1 MKRIIDFVT
10 KNPVLLTAVVCF
22 VFYFLP
28 FKPKPFGDGE
38 YHEGTLQLIQY
49 IINGFQGTV
58 RIDKGLFTLFY
69 YLVPYSLGYVFHND
83 SILCLFGVVFNSII
97 TCWAVYYLF
106 ASFRVMDFSDRSKF
120 WAIVVLSLFPIHVYY
135 AMGILAESAAFLGVS
150 LFVYAWLKITANT
163 NLLKYYLMLS
173 FSLVIVSGTRPNLLP
188 FLVLFSLYF
197 LTIKSQLKN
206 KLIFIS
212 SLGFM
217 LVVLALVEKKINNT
231 DGAFKKDIFR
241 RHLLWSRY
249 ELRDDPWNWL
259 PQDGQKEFA
268 TSDYLHNLEKR
279 DELDSICEA
288 QNLDKTTYY
297 IDWVVNDIV
306 QNPGLTLRQYGVKF
320 FQSQTFVISPLMKY
334 NKSTIVKW
342 SIHIYINLINYVLVF
357 FSMAAIVVLWRQ
369 KKYQLMIPF
378 LLLWGWSLVYVFIFH
393 SEQRYM
399 FPMRPVLLFLFAY
412 FVNYYDEKMASD
424 RKSRKIKGLL

>member
-1 MKRIIDFVT
+1 MKRMIDFVA
-10 KNPVLLTAVVCF
+10 KNPILITALVCF
-22 VFYFLP
+22 LFYFLP

-38 YHEGTLQLIQY
+38 YHEGSLQLIQY
-49 IINGFQGTV
+49 ILDGFQGTV

-83 SILCLFGVVFNSII
+83 TVFYLLGVVFNSII
-97 TCWAVYYLF
+97 TCWAIHYLF
-106 ASFRVMDFSDRSKF
+106 KSFDLLGFSNTSKF
-120 WAIVVLSLFPIHVYY
+120 WTVIVLNLFPIHVYY
-135 AMGILAESAAFLGVS
+135 AMGILAESAAFFGVS
-150 LFVYAWLKITANT
+150 LFIYSWLKILAKT
-163 NLLKYYLMLS
+163 NSVNYFLLLS

-197 LTIKSQLKN
+197 LTLQVEWKN
-206 KLIFIS
+206 KIVFIS
-212 SLGFM
+212 SLAL
-217 LVVLALVEKKINNT
+217 LVIALALVEKKINNT

-279 DELDSICEA
+279 AELDSICVA
-288 QNLDKTTYY
+288 NDLDKTRYY

-306 QNPGLTLRQYGVKF
+306 QNPVLTLRQYGLKF
-320 FQSQTFVISPLMKY
+320 FQSQTFVISPIMKY

-342 SIHIYINLINYVLVF
+342 SIHLYINSINYILVF
-357 FSMAAIVVLWRQ
+357 FSMASIVVLWRQ
-369 KKYQLMIPF
+369 KKFQLMTPF
-378 LLLWGWSLVYVFIFH
+378 LLLWGWSLIYVFIFH

-412 FVNYYDEKMASD
+412 FVNYYFQKPPLNEKV
-424 RKSRKIKGLL
+424 

>member
-10 KNPVLLTAVVCF
+10 KNPVLITALVCSL
-22 VFYFLP
+22 FYFLP
-28 FKPKPFGDGE
+28 FKPKLFGDGE

-49 IINGFQGTV
+49 ILDGFHGNV

-69 YLVPYSLGYVFHND
+69 YLIPYSLAYVFHND
-83 SILCLFGVVFNSII
+83 GIFYLFGVVFNCMA

-106 ASFRVMDFSDRSKF
+106 ASFRVMGFSDRSKF
-120 WAIVVLSLFPIHVYY
+120 WSIVVLSLFPIHIYY
-135 AMGILAESAAFLGVS
+135 AMGILAESAAFFGVC

-163 NLLKYYLMLS
+163 NLLKYYLFLS
-173 FSLVIVSGTRPNLLP
+173 FSLIIVSGTRPNLLP
-188 FLVLFSLYF
+188 FLVFFSLYF
-197 LTIKSQLKN
+197 LTIESKWKN

-212 SLGFM
+212 SLALM
-217 LVVLALVEKKINNT
+217 LLTLALVEKKINNT
-231 DGAFKKDIFR
+231 DGAFKKEIFR

-279 DELDSICEA
+279 DELDSICVA
-288 QNLDKTTYY
+288 NNLDKTRYY
-297 IDWVVNDIV
+297 IRWVANDII
-306 QNPGLTLRQYGVKF
+306 QNPIVTLRQYGLKF
-320 FQSQTFVISPLMKY
+320 FQSQTFVISPIMKY
-334 NKSTIVKW
+334 NQNTVVKW
-342 SIHIYINLINYVLVF
+342 GIHIYINLINYVLVF
-357 FSMAAIVVLWRQ
+357 FSMAAVVVLWRQ
-369 KKYQLMIPF
+369 KKYQIMMPF

-412 FVNYYDEKMASD
+412 FVNYYFPERSLSNKEAVD
-424 RKSRKIKGLL
+424 

>member
-1 MKRIIDFVT
+1 MKKIIDIVT
-10 KNPVLLTAVVCF
+10 KNPVLITALICV

-49 IINGFQGTV
+49 IADGFQGTV

-69 YLVPYSLGYVFHND
+69 YLIPYSLAHVFHD
-83 SILCLFGVVFNSII
+83 DGLFYLFGVVFNCLA
-97 TCWAVYYLF
+97 TCWAVFYLF
-106 ASFRVMDFSDRSKF
+106 ASFDLMGFSDRSKF
-120 WAIVVLSLFPIHVYY
+120 WSIVVLSLFPIHVYY
-135 AMGILAESAAFLGVS
+135 AMGILAESAAFFGVS

-163 NLLKYYLMLS
+163 NSVKYYLFLS
-173 FSLVIVSGTRPNLLP
+173 FSLAIVSGTRPNLLP

-197 LTIKSQLKN
+197 LTIQSKRKN
-206 KLIFIS
+206 KIVFIS
-212 SLGFM
+212 SLAFM
-217 LVVLALVEKKINNT
+217 ILALALVEKKINNT

-268 TSDYLHNLEKR
+268 TSDYLHNLAKR

-288 QNLDKTTYY
+288 QHLDKTSYY
-297 IDWVVNDIV
+297 IHWVVNDIV
-306 QNPGLTLRQYGVKF
+306 QNPGLTLRQYGLKF
-320 FQSQTFVISPLMKY
+320 FQSQTFVISPIMKY
-334 NKSTIVKW
+334 NKSNFVKW
-342 SIHIYINLINYVLVF
+342 SLHIYINSINYVLVF
-357 FSMAAIVVLWRQ
+357 FSMASIVVLWRQ
-369 KKYQLMIPF
+369 KKYQILIPL
-378 LLLWGWSLVYVFIFH
+378 LLLWSWSLLYVFVFH

-412 FVNYYDEKMASD
+412 FVNYYFNGNSLSKKEV
-424 RKSRKIKGLL
+424 IN

>member
-1 MKRIIDFVT
+1 MKKIVDFVV
-10 KNPVLLTAVVCF
+10 KYPVGITALVCF
-22 VFYFLP
+22 IFYFLP

-49 IINGFQGTV
+49 ILNGFQGTV
-58 RIDKGLFTLFY
+58 RIDKGLFSLFY
-69 YLVPYSLGYVFHND
+69 YLTPYSLAYIFHND
-83 SILCLFGVVFNSII
+83 TIFYLFGVIFNSII
-97 TCWAVYYLF
+97 TCWAIKYLF
-106 ASFRVMDFSDRSKF
+106 ASFDLMGFSNKTKF
-120 WAIVVLSLFPIHVYY
+120 WSIILLNLFPIHVYY
-135 AMGILAESAAFLGVS
+135 AMGILAESAAFFGVS

-163 NLLKYYLMLS
+163 KSIIYYFFLS
-173 FSLVIVSGTRPNLLP
+173 FSLAIISGTRPNLLP

-197 LTIKSQLKN
+197 LTLKTEWKN
-206 KLIFIS
+206 KVIFIT
-212 SLGFM
+212 SLGLM
-217 LVVLALVEKKINNT
+217 ILTLVLVEKKINTT

-241 RHLLWSRY
+241 RHLLWSRF

-279 DELDSICEA
+279 EELDSICEA
-288 QNLDKTTYY
+288 KNLDKTAYY
-297 IDWVVNDIV
+297 IDWVVNDII
-306 QNPGLTLRQYGVKF
+306 QNPGLTLRQYGLKF

-334 NKSTIVKW
+334 NKSDFVKW
-342 SIHIYINLINYVLVF
+342 SIHIYINAINYVLIF
-357 FSMAAIVVLWRQ
+357 FSITAIVILWRQ
-369 KKYQLMIPF
+369 KKYQLLLPF

-412 FVNYYDEKMASD
+412 CINNYFNK
-424 RKSRKIKGLL
+424 KSLSSLTSIS

>member
-1 MKRIIDFVT
+1 MKRIIDFVV
-10 KNPVLLTAVVCF
+10 KNPVLITALVCV

-49 IINGFQGTV
+49 ISNGFQGTV

-69 YLVPYSLGYVFHND
+69 YLIPYSLGSIFHND
-83 SILCLFGVVFNSII
+83 AVFYLLGVVFNSIV
-97 TCWAVYYLF
+97 TCWAVKYLF
-106 ASFRVMDFSDRSKF
+106 ASFDLMGFSNTSKF
-120 WAIVVLSLFPIHVYY
+120 WSIVVLSLFPIHVYY

-150 LFVYAWLKITANT
+150 LFVYSWLKITANT
-163 NLLKYYLMLS
+163 NWVKYYLLLS
-173 FSLVIVSGTRPNLLP
+173 FSLVVISGTRPNLLP
-188 FLVLFSLYF
+188 FLVMFSLYF
-197 LTIKSQLKN
+197 LTVKSGWKN

-212 SLGFM
+212 SLALM
-217 LVVLALVEKKINNT
+217 MLALAFVEKKINNT

-268 TSDYLHNLEKR
+268 TSDYLHNLKKR
-279 DELDSICEA
+279 EELDSICDA
-288 QNLDKTTYY
+288 QGLDKTTYY
-297 IDWVVNDIV
+297 VDWVVNDIV
-306 QNPGLTLRQYGVKF
+306 QNPLLTLRQYGLKF
-320 FQSQTFVISPLMKY
+320 FQSQTFVISPIMKY
-334 NKSTIVKW
+334 NKSNLVKW
-342 SIHIYINLINYVLVF
+342 SIHIYINVINYILVF
-357 FSMAAIVVLWRQ
+357 FSMAAIVVLWKE
-369 KKYQLMIPF
+369 KKYQILIPL
-378 LLLWGWSLVYVFIFH
+378 LLLWSWSLLYVFVFH

-412 FVNYYDEKMASD
+412 FVNYYFNGNSLSK
-424 RKSRKIKGLL
+424 KGIVN

>member
-1 MKRIIDFVT
+1 MKRIIAFVV
-10 KNPVLLTAVVCF
+10 KNPVLITALVCM

-28 FKPKPFGDGE
+28 FKPKLFGDGE

-49 IINGFQGTV
+49 ILDGFQGTV

-69 YLVPYSLGYVFHND
+69 YLIPYSLGYVFHND
-83 SILCLFGVVFNSII
+83 TVFYLLGVVFNSIT
-97 TCWAVYYLF
+97 TCGAIYYLF
-106 ASFRVMDFSDRSKF
+106 KSLDLLEFSNNSKF
-120 WAIVVLSLFPIHVYY
+120 WTMVVLNLFPIHIYY

-150 LFVYAWLKITANT
+150 LFVYAWLKITSNT
-163 NLLKYYLMLS
+163 NSARYYWMLS
-173 FSLVIVSGTRPNLLP
+173 FSLVMVSGTRPNLLP

-197 LTIKSQLKN
+197 LTVKSGWKN

-212 SLGFM
+212 SLFLMM
-217 LVVLALVEKKINNT
+217 LTLALVEKKINNT

-268 TSDYLHNLEKR
+268 TSDYLHNLAKR

-288 QNLDKTTYY
+288 QHLDKTSYY
-297 IDWVVNDIV
+297 IHWVVNDIV
-306 QNPGLTLRQYGVKF
+306 QNPGLTLRQYGLKF
-320 FQSQTFVISPLMKY
+320 FQSQTFVISPIMKY
-334 NKSTIVKW
+334 NKSNFVKW
-342 SIHIYINLINYVLVF
+342 SIHIYINSINYVLVF
-357 FSMAAIVVLWRQ
+357 FSMASIVVLWRQ
-369 KKYQLMIPF
+369 KKYQILIPL
-378 LLLWGWSLVYVFIFH
+378 LLLWSWSLLYVFVFH

-412 FVNYYDEKMASD
+412 FVNYYFAGNSLDKREV
-424 RKSRKIKGLL
+424 LN

>member
-1 MKRIIDFVT
+1 MKRIIDFVV
-10 KNPVLLTAVVCF
+10 KNPVLITALVCV

-49 IINGFQGTV
+49 ICNGFQGTV

-69 YLVPYSLGYVFHND
+69 YLIPYSLGYVFHD
-83 SILCLFGVVFNSII
+83 DAVFYLLGVVFNSIV
-97 TCWAVYYLF
+97 TCWAVKYLF
-106 ASFRVMDFSDRSKF
+106 ASFDIIGFSNTSKF
-120 WAIVVLSLFPIHVYY
+120 WSIVVLSLFPIHVYY
-135 AMGILAESAAFLGVS
+135 AMGILAESAAFFGVS
-150 LFVYAWLKITANT
+150 LFIYAWLKIRINT
-163 NLLKYYLMLS
+163 NSTRYLLFLS

-197 LTIKSQLKN
+197 LTLKIEL
-206 KLIFIS
+206 KKKVLFVL
-212 SLGFM
+212 SLGLM
-217 LVVLALVEKKINNT
+217 MIALALVEKKINNT

-249 ELRDDPWNWL
+249 ELRDDPFNWL

-279 DELDSICEA
+279 DELDSICVA
-288 QNLDKTTYY
+288 QHLDKTSYY
-297 IDWVVNDIV
+297 IHWVVNDIV
-306 QNPGLTLRQYGVKF
+306 QNPLLTLRQYGLKF
-320 FQSQTFVISPLMKY
+320 FQSQTFVISPIMKY
-334 NKSTIVKW
+334 NKSNLVKW
-342 SIHIYINLINYVLVF
+342 SIHIYINAINYILVF

-369 KKYQLMIPF
+369 KKYQILIPF
-378 LLLWGWSLVYVFIFH
+378 LLLWSWSLLYVFVFH

-412 FVNYYDEKMASD
+412 FVNYYF
-424 RKSRKIKGLL
+424 KGSSPKKEVVN